1 MLWKPQGLKVAGF
14 GVLEL
19 IGGLGVC
26 SVSGA
31 QAVGLLCLLLCA
43 VVLYRGLLFASLF
56 SASCRTPVSWVVVCS
71 FALCRA
77 SHHRDFAGF
86 G

>member
-43 VVLYRGLLFASLF
+43 VSHAVGLLCSCIVGCYLLLCSLP
-56 SASCRTPVSWVVVCS
+56 PVGL
-71 FALCRA
+71 LCP
-77 SHHRDFAGF
+77 G
-86 G
+86 